1 MNSQVQLDP
10 HTLGRVHFIGM
21 GGAGMSAVARLLLAR
36 GVDVSGSDAK
46 DSQGLRE
53 LEELGATVF
62 VGQQAQNVHGAG
74 TVVISTAIK
83 PSNPE
88 LAAAR
93 ERGLR
98 VVHRSEALASAMHGR
113 RVVAVAG
120 THGKT
125 TTSSMTTVAFRAA
138 GLDPSWAI
146 GAFVADLGAN
156 AGFADGAWFVA
167 EADESD
173 GSFLAYLPEIAVVT
187 NVEPDH
193 LDHYGSA
200 EEFFASF
207 DRFAETIRPG
217 GTLVACIDDEGSR
230 NLAERRRATGEAVL
244 TYGLDSSAD
253 VRISGIEARGVG
265 SHCTLTFALAGGE
278 ARSFELDLLVPGAHN
293 IADAAAAFTAGLAA
307 GAEPEALIEGLGHF
321 HGSARRFDLKG
332 TARGVRVFDDY
343 AHHPT
348 EVQAALKAAR
358 EVAGEHK
365 VHAVFQPHL
374 YSRTREF
381 AAEFAAAL
389 ELADHAYVLDVFGA
403 REEPIPGITGRSI
416 ADLAPSGR
424 VVSTPEAEQAIG
436 EVLQTAAEGDLILTL
451 GAGDVTAL
459 GPKIVDG
466 LALN

>member
-1 MNSQVQLDP
+1 MNPQVQLDP
-10 HTLGRVHFIGM
+10 HALGRVHFIGM

-36 GVDVSGSDAK
+36 GVPVSGSDAQ

-62 VGQQAQNVHGAG
+62 VGQRAQNVAGAG
-74 TVVISTAIK
+74 TVVVSTAIK
-83 PSNPE
+83 PTNPE

-93 ERGLR
+93 EQDLR
-98 VVHRSEALASAMHGR
+98 VVHRSEALASAMHGQ

-125 TTSSMTTVAFRAA
+125 TTSSMATVAFRAA

-156 AGFADGAWFVA
+156 AGFADGEWFVA

-200 EEFFASF
+200 AEFFASF

-217 GTLVACIDDEGSR
+217 GTLVVCLDDEGSR
-230 NLAERRRATGEAVL
+230 NLAERRRQTGEAVL
-244 TYGLDSSAD
+244 SYGLDPAAD
-253 VRISGIEARGVG
+253 VHISDVEARGVG
-265 SHCTLTFALAGGE
+265 SHCTLTFALAGE
-278 ARSFELDLLVPGAHN
+278 DARSLELDLLVPGAHN
-293 IADAAAAFTAGLAA
+293 IADAAAAFTAGVAA
-307 GAEPEALIEGLGHF
+307 GAEPEALIDGLGRF

-348 EVQAALKAAR
+348 EVQAALTAAR

-365 VHAVFQPHL
+365 VHAIFQPHL

-389 ELADHAYVLDVFGA
+389 ELADRAYVLDVFGA
-403 REEPIPGITGRSI
+403 REEPIPGVTGHSI
-416 ADLAPSGR
+416 AELAASGR
-424 VVSTPEAEQAIG
+424 VASTPEAEEAIG
-436 EVLQTAAEGDLILTL
+436 AVLQSAGAGDLILTI

-459 GPKIVDG
+459 GPQIVNG